1 MRLLVLG
8 ILRIRRVA
16 SRPVLISGRR
26 DFGCSDIFGCGVRFF
41 VFRGLFYRVCCVR
54 SGVFVGR
61 FSFFRLFFVV
71 FSVFSLVPWAC
82 VSGVCGAA
90 CPGFVVCVRVFRV
103 DGVWFW
109 GFVGVSVVF
118 SGVCDTPVEW
128 CVSNGF
134 RGGRDGRV
142 CVFAPCG
149 VSFSL
154 AAAQRTVPVGPV
166 P

>member
-1 MRLLVLG
+1 MQRFRPLFYVGTSGFPVSSGFLF
-8 ILRIRRVA
+8 RVA
-16 SRPVLISGRR
+16 SGLVCLWVGFRF
-26 DFGCSDIFGCGVRFF
+26 FGC
-41 VFRGLFYRVCCVR
+41 
-54 SGVFVGR
+54 
-61 FSFFRLFFVV
+61 FSSC
-71 FSVFSLVPWAC
+71 FSVFSLVPWSC
-82 VSGVCGAA
+82 VSGFCGSA